1 MNRNAPTQFVALGR
15 AIAAARVAAGIA
27 KQSDLASALGL
38 SQQTVSRWEAGVARP
53 TRKQLP
59 ALAAALK
66 LSVSDLGRLAG
77 DEGPPAVSFV
87 EPFPVDH
94 LPPTTFEQ
102 FVADLLKEENP
113 EAEVRRAGGPGH
125 TQNGLDV
132 EAVFPNGRRIG
143 LQCKRVQRFG
153 PAEAEA
159 AIAAFP
165 AKDYE
170 KVLVLSR
177 IASPQTADAVRSHPG
192 WKLWDKDDLSRHVRR
207 LPMEVQERLVDIY
220 FRGQRQALLGRSES
234 GPWLTADEF
243 FRPFEGHDLPL
254 SHSWDLLGRE
264 NEISELL
271 AAIVRPGVRMV
282 MLVAP
287 GGMGKSRLLKE
298 IVANLSR
305 REPTV
310 CIRFL
315 SGASDPTRQTLDDL
329 GPGPK
334 VLVVD
339 DAHDRDGLGV
349 LFEYAADPSRQTR
362 LILATRN
369 YALDRVRNEA
379 AGYNIASPPVIAL
392 GMLSRVHLR
401 AIAKQI
407 LSHFNIE
414 EDFAGYVVAASG
426 DSPMIVAMAAQ
437 VLAKDKVPIELA
449 KDKDRFRRVILGKF
463 AKVVSGHVGNAGD
476 EKLHR
481 EVLDVLA
488 LVQPFHPEDQ
498 QLLAALERVQGV
510 RKEAASAVLTR
521 FAQGGVIFRR
531 GHQWRLMPDVLG
543 DYLIETSCCDAAGR
557 LSPFAE
563 KSARRSQRRPAQTRV
578 GQPRA
583 VGLAAQRWRYGRE

>member
-1 MNRNAPTQFVALGR
+1 M
-15 AIAAARVAAGIA
+15 
-27 KQSDLASALGL
+27 
-38 SQQTVSRWEAGVARP
+38 
-53 TRKQLP
+53 
-59 ALAAALK
+59 
-66 LSVSDLGRLAG
+66 
-77 DEGPPAVSFV
+77 
-87 EPFPVDH
+87 
-94 LPPTTFEQ
+94 
-102 FVADLLKEENP
+102 
-113 EAEVRRAGGPGH
+113 
-125 TQNGLDV
+125 
-132 EAVFPNGRRIG
+132 
-143 LQCKRVQRFG
+143 
-153 PAEAEA
+153 
-159 AIAAFP
+159 
-165 AKDYE
+165 
-170 KVLVLSR
+170 
-177 IASPQTADAVRSHPG
+177 
-192 WKLWDKDDLSRHVRR
+192 
-207 LPMEVQERLVDIY
+207 
-220 FRGQRQALLGRSES
+220 
-234 GPWLTADEF
+234 
-243 FRPFEGHDLPL
+243 
-254 SHSWDLLGRE
+254 
-264 NEISELL
+264 
-271 AAIVRPGVRMV
+271 
-282 MLVAP
+282 
-287 GGMGKSRLLKE
+287 
-298 IVANLSR
+298 
-305 REPTV
+305 
-310 CIRFL
+310 
-315 SGASDPTRQTLDDL
+315 
-329 GPGPK
+329 
-334 VLVVD
+334 
-339 DAHDRDGLGV
+339 
-349 LFEYAADPSRQTR
+349 
-362 LILATRN
+362 ILATRN

-563 KSARRSQRRPAQTRV
+563 KALAAVKDALLKHALVNLGRLDWRRSGGDTAESDFLSGVWRTLDDIENDFDPRLDAVKSVALYQPRQALDFVIRQARRKRTLRALPEILNGVARTSKYLTEVLQLLWEIGRLDDRELGPNPGHAIRVLTELGDYDERKPLLYCNTLLSFGLGLADNEANWSGRYTAFDILKPLLSCEGTNNSSNGRAITLAPYYINYDVVLSSAR
-578 GQPRA
+578 
-583 VGLAAQRWRYGRE
+583 GRNR